1 MSPLQERVNSPV
13 DEPPLSRTFSH
24 CICGGNGWSEFT
36 SYVKYNIAGSES
48 QIEICTDVGHG
59 TVPLENGLTT
69 MVEVLKIVAL
79 VQTLNIARLVDNS
92 QKHAIKTGMR
102 DVQWSDEAGCNLDLT
117 V

>member
-1 MSPLQERVNSPV
+1 
-13 DEPPLSRTFSH
+13 
-24 CICGGNGWSEFT
+24 
-36 SYVKYNIAGSES
+36 
-48 QIEICTDVGHG
+48 
-59 TVPLENGLTT
+59 